1 MKYTINNLVMAHGTG
16 HLFEQVGR
24 PGVSEEP
31 PGSQTSRP
39 AAALTCRQMFTWV
52 RACRK
57 ALQQTWGRTVWRIR
71 L

>member
-31 PGSQTSRP
+31 PGSQTKQICCCPHLLSDVY
-39 AAALTCRQMFTWV
+39 L
-52 RACRK
+52 
-57 ALQQTWGRTVWRIR
+57 G
-71 L
+71 